1 MTPFLLLF
9 WRQIAGAICSEFVH
23 IQSFAAYHLRLRS
36 LPLTLRYMDKF
47 SQLLP
52 QLPSIARERWLHQL
66 FPHHSRSAGSPCA
79 SYARFSPVSN
89 GPGGY
94 RRQIPTDLR
103 SLWPLACATH
113 TFRPFPTAFQ
123 ATAFALALLRRAP
136 TFQVSTFHR
145 FNFSL
150 RRTAVPPPSIIP
162 SIQPTRVNA
171 QHLDPAE
178 AGPSVSPCCSL
189 QV

>member
-9 WRQIAGAICSEFVH
+9 WRQIADAICIEFVH
-23 IQSFAAYHLRLRS
+23 IQSFASYRLRLRS

-52 QLPSIARERWLHQL
+52 QLPSIVGNAGYTSFSPAR
-66 FPHHSRSAGSPCA
+66 SPCA

-103 SLWPLACATH
+103 SLWPLACASH
-113 TFRPFPTAFQ
+113 TFRPFPTASQ
-123 ATAFALALLRRAP
+123 ADAFALALLRRAP
-136 TFQVSTFHR
+136 TFQVSAFHR

-150 RRTAVPPPSIIP
+150 RRTAPG
-162 SIQPTRVNA
+162 
-171 QHLDPAE
+171 HLISYLSFNRQ
-178 AGPSVSPCCSL
+178 G
-189 QV
+189 